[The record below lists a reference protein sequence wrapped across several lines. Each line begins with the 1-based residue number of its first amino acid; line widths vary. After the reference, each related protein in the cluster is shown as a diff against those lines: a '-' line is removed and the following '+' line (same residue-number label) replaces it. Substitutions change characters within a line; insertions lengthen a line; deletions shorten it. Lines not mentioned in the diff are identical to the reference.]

1 MSNLHCIQS
10 PEHEVE
16 ADPVGSPWEDQDRD
30 VGCRV
35 DDLSRVPVETEE
47 NAGQREEEDKHCSHK
62 HICMII
68 MVNIRYTKYS

>member
-16 ADPVGSPWEDQDRD
+16 DGPVGSSWVDQDRD

-35 DDLSRVPVETEE
+35 DDFSRVPVETEE
-47 NAGQREEEDKHCSHK
+47 NAGQREEEGG
-62 HICMII
+62 
-68 MVNIRYTKYS
+68 R